1 MIAFRAHLD
10 NSVQFPHLKTLI
22 LIISSKILFPYKLLQ
37 RLRFDI
43 FKGNYFIFKG
53 TLLVYSLFIMC
64 QFQVYSRVC
73 QLYMYTRVC
82 MCVCMGVCTQSCLTL
97 CDPVDCSQAPLSM
110 EFQARILDWIAISLS
125 TLFWILFP
133 YSKNHFFKITLV
145 HSAYLINCL

>member
-53 TLLVYSLFIMC
+53 TLLVYSLFRCTAEWVSYIC
-64 QFQVYSRVC
+64 THV
-73 QLYMYTRVC
+73 
-82 MCVCMGVCTQSCLTL
+82 CVCVCAWACALSHVWLFVTPWTVARLL
-97 CDPVDCSQAPLSM
+97 CPWNFRQEYWTGLPFPCPLFFGFFSH
-110 EFQARILDWIAISLS
+110 IAKTIFLR
-125 TLFWILFP
+125 LL
-133 YSKNHFFKITLV
+133 
-145 HSAYLINCL
+145 